1 LEARELRLVDRKCVL
16 RNKFNHCRLKLS
28 KKGCG
33 NDKFKGQ
40 DTNKFTKDQ
49 LARFIEEQK

>member
-1 LEARELRLVDRKCVL
+1 LRLVDRKCVL

-28 KKGCG
+28 KKGGG
-33 NDKFKGQ
+33 NDKFKGKK

-49 LARFIEEQK
+49 LVRFIEEQK

>member
-1 LEARELRLVDRKCVL
+1 LRLVDRKCVL

-28 KKGCG
+28 KKGGG
-33 NDKFKGQ
+33 NDKFKGKK

-49 LARFIEEQK
+49 LARFIEEQKLEET